1 MAHVKQ
7 ELLIIQ
13 MHAMQCVLAQHQYV
27 GMVRRKALSSVMMV
41 IIMMMMAAQMAVL
54 QRGRVAMVISAL

>member
-1 MAHVKQ
+1 
-7 ELLIIQ
+7 
-13 MHAMQCVLAQHQYV
+13 
-27 GMVRRKALSSVMMV
+27 MV